1 MQEALNQTKSGQLKK
16 QKNILKNLKKGIQE
30 MTKFD
35 TEKILKENINFN
47 DDLNEHLK
55 DVNEQALWM
64 QTALEEYLKDGNFDA
79 FYACLEKIIEVRDIS
94 VRKMSKD
101 LELSRSNIIKLLGG
115 QTKTAPKID
124 TLVKIFD
131 YLNFEIKIQPKQA

>member
-1 MQEALNQTKSGQLKK
+1 M
-16 QKNILKNLKKGIQE
+16 KNLKKGIQE

>member
-1 MQEALNQTKSGQLKK
+1 
-16 QKNILKNLKKGIQE
+16 

-35 TEKILKENINFN
+35 IEKILKENVRFD

-55 DVNEQALWM
+55 DVNEQALWL
-64 QTALEEYLKDGNFDA
+64 QVALDEYLKDGNFDA
-79 FYACLEKIIEVRDIS
+79 FYACLEKVIEIRNIS

-101 LELSRSNIIKLLGG
+101 LELSRSNIIKLLDG
-115 QTKTAPKID
+115 QTKTAPKVD

-131 YLNFEIKIQPKQA
+131 YLDFEIKILPKQA